1 MIGHQ
6 ENRRRL
12 EQYLEAE
19 GHALRQTLRYYLT
32 RAGLASGS
40 AANLAADDL
49 LHDVTV
55 EAFKCAERLRPDVQ
69 PRAWLLGIAA
79 NLIKR
84 RQVERAKRERRE
96 PLVRDLYPDIEGTL
110 SDEELFDQFP
120 NVSDASLAELEE
132 DEQITT
138 ILSGLSQ
145 SDADLLRLA
154 ILHDMD
160 GEALGKA
167 LGVTP
172 NAARVRFHRALHRLR
187 DTYQRQRST
196 TDE

>member
-1 MIGHQ
+1 MTDQ
-6 ENRRRL
+6 ENRQRL
-12 EQYLEAE
+12 EAFIESE
-19 GHALRQTLRYYLT
+19 GYALRQTLRHYLV

-40 AANLAADDL
+40 GASVAADDL
-49 LHDVTV
+49 LNDVTV
-55 EAFKCAERLRPDVQ
+55 EALKSAGRLRPDVQ

-96 PLVRDLYPDIEGTL
+96 PLVRDLYPDIEETL

-120 NVSDASLAELEE
+120 YAGDTSLDELEE
-132 DEQITT
+132 DENITT
-138 ILSGLSQ
+138 LLAGLSKP
-145 SDADLLRLA
+145 DADVLRLA
-154 ILHDMD
+154 VLHDMN

-172 NAARVRFHRALHRLR
+172 NAARVRLHRALHRLR
-187 DTYQRQRST
+187 DRYQRQRSIA
-196 TDE
+196 DE